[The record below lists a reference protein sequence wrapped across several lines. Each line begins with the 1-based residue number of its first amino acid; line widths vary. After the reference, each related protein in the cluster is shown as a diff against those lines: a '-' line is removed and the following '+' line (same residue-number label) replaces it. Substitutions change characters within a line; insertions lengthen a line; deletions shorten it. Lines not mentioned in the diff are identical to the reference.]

1 MKLQTRE
8 QIETLARF
16 RSEIYLTTSFYL
28 DTDKS
33 RLRKK
38 EVSLFFKN
46 LIKNGKSQLEGMDL
60 GKEKKDSLSED
71 LERIQKFCSQNL
83 SSYNFPGLAIF
94 SCSGQDFWQVFELP
108 HPPRNKIVFDK
119 DPYVRFLS
127 SILNEY
133 HRIFALTLDRR
144 EARWYDIN
152 LGQISQIDSLA
163 GDVPSKVREGGWEG
177 YESKRIE
184 RHIATLLH
192 EHFKKVAQKTFVL
205 FKNNHFDWL
214 FLGCKEEYCSEFEP
228 LLHPYL
234 KERLQGHIKASP
246 SDSQDKIL
254 KESEELEKSLKKQED
269 SEIIKRFVSELEKGG
284 RATAGLKKT
293 LRTINRGEV
302 QSLLVTRNFSLP
314 GRICPRCHFLY
325 VDELRC
331 PSCQKKTDMLVD
343 VIDEAI
349 EATLD
354 KNGLVKH
361 INPPSS
367 LNKYGKIGAFLRY
380 KV

>member
-1 MKLQTRE
+1 MKLHTRE

-28 DTDKS
+28 ETDKS

-38 EVSLFFKN
+38 EVSLSFKN
-46 LIKNGKSQLEGMDL
+46 LIKNGKSQLEEMDL
-60 GKEKKDSLSED
+60 DKKKKGSLSED
-71 LERIQKFCSQNL
+71 LEHIQKFCSQNL

-94 SCSGQDFWQVFELP
+94 SCSGQNFWQVFELP
-108 HPPRNKIVFDK
+108 HPPRNRIIFDK

-133 HRIFALTLDRR
+133 HRIFVLTFDRK
-144 EARWYDIN
+144 EAKWYDIS
-152 LGQISQIDSLA
+152 LGQISQIDSII

-184 RHIATLLH
+184 RHIATLLR

-234 KERLQGHIKASP
+234 KERLQGYIKASP

-254 KESEELEKSLKKQED
+254 KESEELENSLKEQED

-293 LRTINRGEV
+293 LRKINRSEV
-302 QSLLVTRNFSLP
+302 QTLLITRNFSLP

-325 VDELRC
+325 VDDLRC
-331 PSCQKKTDMLVD
+331 PSCQKKTDMVVD
-343 VIDEAI
+343 IIDEAV

-354 KNGLVKH
+354 KNGSVKH
-361 INPPSS
+361 INAPSS

-380 KV
+380 KA